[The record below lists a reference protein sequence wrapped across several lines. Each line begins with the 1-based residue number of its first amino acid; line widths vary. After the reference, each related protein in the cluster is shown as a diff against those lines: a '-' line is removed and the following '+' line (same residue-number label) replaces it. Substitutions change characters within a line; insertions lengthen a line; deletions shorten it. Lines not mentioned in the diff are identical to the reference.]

1 VKAVIAV
8 LAVVFAIPA
17 GALAADTAPAPPRAF
32 GTDVAAPD
40 QQSPIAQPAHL
51 PATGTDVAASDQQA
65 PAVAVVSVPSRV
77 AHADSGLD
85 WSDAGVGAL
94 TAVLVASASLG
105 AAAFVRRRHPAATG
119 A

>member
-8 LAVVFAIPA
+8 IAVVLAIPA
-17 GALAADTAPAPPRAF
+17 SALADPNPAPPSAR

-40 QQSPIAQPAHL
+40 QQSPITLPPNVPA
-51 PATGTDVAASDQQA
+51 AGTDVAAPDQQA
-65 PAVAVVSVPSRV
+65 PAAAAAPAPAPVV
-77 AHADSGLD
+77 HAESGFD

-94 TAVLVASASLG
+94 TGVLIASAGLG
-105 AAAFVRRRHPAATG
+105 AAVFVRRRQPAPTG